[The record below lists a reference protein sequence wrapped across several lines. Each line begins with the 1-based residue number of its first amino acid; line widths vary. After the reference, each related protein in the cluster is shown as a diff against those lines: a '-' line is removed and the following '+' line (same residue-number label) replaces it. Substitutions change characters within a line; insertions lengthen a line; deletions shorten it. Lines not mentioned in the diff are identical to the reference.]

1 MMRVSWATE
10 PGSPDRPNEDFVA
23 AASGAVVVLDGCSL
37 PLGTDLGCLHGTA
50 WYARRLGTRLLTRLL
65 DDPSVPVGDGNGDP
79 LRAALAESITEV
91 AAAHDGT
98 CDLSHPNTPAATVV
112 ALRVRGDA
120 VEYLVLADSSLV
132 LHTLGRLEV
141 VTKPMARTYAAAHPG
156 AARRAITGAV
166 SLTGLRRAALLT
178 DGATR
183 LADRFG
189 LNDWRELVHLLEE
202 YGPAALIE
210 RTREAELTDP
220 DGRRWPRGK
229 RHDDAT
235 VAFCTF

>member
-1 MMRVSWATE
+1 MRVSWATE

-23 AASGAVVVLDGCSL
+23 AAPGVVVVLDGCSL

-65 DDPSVPVGDGNGDP
+65 DDQAVPVAGRDGDP
-79 LRAALAESITEV
+79 LRAALAQSISEV
-91 AAAHDGT
+91 ASAHSGT
-98 CDLSHPNTPAATVV
+98 CDLRHPNTPAATVV
-112 ALRVRGDA
+112 VLRVRGDA

-132 LHTLGRLEV
+132 LHTVGRLEV
-141 VTKPMARTYAAAHPG
+141 VTKPMARTYAASHP
-156 AARRAITGAV
+156 AAAERAITGV
-166 SLTGLRRAALLT
+166 VPLTGLRRAALLT

-183 LADRFG
+183 LADLFG

-202 YGPAALIE
+202 YGPSALIE

>member
-1 MMRVSWATE
+1 MRVSWATE

-65 DDPSVPVGDGNGDP
+65 DDPSVPVGEPDGDP
-79 LRAALAESITEV
+79 LRAALAASIDEV
-91 AAAHDGT
+91 AAAHRGT
-98 CDLSHPNTPAATVV
+98 CDLGHPNTPAATVV

-141 VTKPMARTYAAAHPG
+141 VTESMARTYAAAHPD
-156 AARRAITGAV
+156 AAQRAVTGV
-166 SLTGLRRAALLT
+166 VPLTGLRRAALLT

-189 LNDWRELVHLLEE
+189 INDWRELVHLLEE
-202 YGPAALIE
+202 YGPEALIQ

-235 VAFCTF
+235 VALCTF

>member
-23 AASGAVVVLDGCSL
+23 AAPGAVVVLDGCSL

-50 WYARRLGTRLLTRLL
+50 WYARRLGTRLLTRML
-65 DDPSVPVGDGNGDP
+65 DDPAVPVAGAGGDP
-79 LRAALAESITEV
+79 LRAALAESIAEV
-91 AAAHDGT
+91 AAAHAGT
-98 CDLSHPNTPAATVV
+98 CNLSHPNTPAATVV

-141 VTKPMARTYAAAHPG
+141 VTKPMARTYAAAHPA
-156 AARRAITGAV
+156 AARRAITGV
-166 SLTGLRRAALLT
+166 VPLPGLRRAALLT

-183 LADRFG
+183 LADSFG
-189 LNDWRELVHLLEE
+189 VNDWRELVHLLEE

-220 DGRRWPRGK
+220 DGLRWPRTK

-235 VAFCTF
+235 AAFCTF